1 MVLTL
6 SGFLKFVICPWTL
19 ENDPEV
25 ENTMVAMLVEK
36 TQFAV
41 IDKDLQVEV
50 VEKETSEGKVKV
62 KMSPLTMV
70 LVERKN

>member
-1 MVLTL
+1 
-6 SGFLKFVICPWTL
+6 
-19 ENDPEV
+19 
-25 ENTMVAMLVEK
+25 MVAMLVEK